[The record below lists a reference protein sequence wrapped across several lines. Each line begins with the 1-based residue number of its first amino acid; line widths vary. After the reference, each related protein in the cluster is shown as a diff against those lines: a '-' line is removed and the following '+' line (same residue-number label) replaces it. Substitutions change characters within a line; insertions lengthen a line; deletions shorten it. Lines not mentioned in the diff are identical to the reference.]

1 MHATAKVAHHS
12 AFHWLLG
19 GQAISA
25 VGGQVTFMAL
35 PLIATL
41 MFHASPA
48 RMGILSALDNLP
60 YLMFGL
66 FVGTMV
72 DRHRRLNVMLAS
84 DVVRAVC
91 VATIPVAFL
100 FGLLSFGQ
108 LCVVAFVVGI
118 ANIFFDVACQAYLP
132 DIVQKDRLVRSNG
145 ALQTANGLA
154 ALGAPGL
161 VGVFIGT
168 VGAPLSMLVD
178 AVSYACS
185 AGTLLR
191 VRAMV
196 GTGRQAAQASGSIVS
211 SVREGIRAVRK
222 DGRLIGLGGGSTF
235 VALSMNIAFAVLTYD
250 LTNVFGLDAVGVG
263 LVSLVFAAFAAAG
276 SLSAEPLSRVLA
288 THLLLILGSIWSF
301 LGLVLIAVASM
312 PMFVSSALL
321 TVGAAL
327 AGFGI
332 MTHQALSAG
341 LRQRRAPEDLRG
353 RVLGI
358 LRFFEWG
365 IMPVGSLIGGFA
377 GEAMGMP
384 AAFCLAAVF
393 AGAALCWVLATT
405 LRTVR

>member
-72 DRHRRLNVMLAS
+72 DRHRQLNVMLAS

-222 DGRLIGLGGGSTF
+222 DGRLVGLGGGSTF
-235 VALSMNIAFAVLTYD
+235 VALSMGHKDIRG
-250 LTNVFGLDAVGVG
+250 GLMPGGRLRMEKLAS
-263 LVSLVFAAFAAAG
+263 LVSAGKLDLHPEVTHVFHG
-276 SLSAEPLSRVLA
+276 WE
-288 THLLLILGSIWSF
+288 HLEEALFLMRDKPADLIK
-301 LGLVLIAVASM
+301 
-312 PMFVSSALL
+312 
-321 TVGAAL
+321 
-327 AGFGI
+327 
-332 MTHQALSAG
+332 
-341 LRQRRAPEDLRG
+341 
-353 RVLGI
+353 
-358 LRFFEWG
+358 
-365 IMPVGSLIGGFA
+365 PVVVID
-377 GEAMGMP
+377 
-384 AAFCLAAVF
+384 
-393 AGAALCWVLATT
+393 
-405 LRTVR
+405 

>member
-1 MHATAKVAHHS
+1 MHTTAKVAHHS

-41 MFHASPA
+41 TFHASPA

-84 DVVRAVC
+84 DVVRAAC

-100 FGLLSFGQ
+100 FGLLTFGQ

-118 ANIFFDVACQAYLP
+118 ANILFDVACQACLP
-132 DIVQKDRLVRSNG
+132 DIVPEDGLVRSNG
-145 ALQTANGLA
+145 ALQTANGMA

-178 AVSYACS
+178 AASYACS

-191 VRAMV
+191 VRAL
-196 GTGRQAAQASGSIVS
+196 TGEGHRVVRASDSIAR
-211 SVREGIRAVRK
+211 SVREGVVAVRR
-222 DGRLIGLGGGSTF
+222 DGRLIGLGGGSAF
-235 VALSMNIAFAVLTYD
+235 IALSLNIAFAVLTYD

-263 LVSLVFAAFAAAG
+263 LVSFVFAVFAAAG
-276 SLSAEPLSRVLA
+276 SLSAEPLSRIL
-288 THLLLILGSIWSF
+288 TSHLLLILGSVSAF
-301 LGLVLIAVASM
+301 LGFVLIAVASM
-312 PMFVSSALL
+312 PTFVSIAPL
-321 TVGAAL
+321 TVGATL

-332 MTHQALSAG
+332 MLHQALSAG
-341 LRQRRAPEDLRG
+341 LRQRYAPEALRG
-353 RVLGI
+353 RVLGV

-365 IMPVGSLIGGFA
+365 IMPVGSLIGGFV
-377 GEAMGMP
+377 GETMGMP
-384 AAFCLAAVF
+384 AAFYLAAVF
-393 AGAALCWVLATT
+393 AGAAPCWVLATA
-405 LRTVR
+405 LRDVR